1 MILNDQNKI
10 HTVEPAYVPIKKL
23 SFLIDWLITLKC
35 NYECS
40 YCAIGPTGHD
50 NRRAHPAKEKCLKML
65 DQMYRYVDV
74 MMQYKNT
81 RFKDAILNIYG
92 GESLYHPDIEEI
104 LIGSTKYFE
113 KYSTKWT
120 LKRRMTTNA
129 SAQLKTWKNIC
140 EHVEGFTLSYH
151 SQSSKKMKD
160 IFKNNI
166 EYLLKIKKEH
176 DIIVLMY
183 PHKEYWEDCVEFLN
197 FCQKNKLNF
206 RPRLLDGKLGV
217 YNQEQL
223 NFLKTFYQNKKGEI
237 DFNDVIPNKEILNQG
252 RACCGGRS
260 LCLNRDLKTH
270 ETFVPRDLGFE
281 GWFCSANW
289 YFLMAN
295 ADTENFFTNKD
306 CRVKLDGTTG
316 PIATIDS
323 MDEYILRMEEL
334 LKENKLPV
342 MKCVQKTCMCGT
354 CAPKS
359 LKKENL
365 YDIMKI
371 YNTEAG
377 AKNFLD

>member
-10 HTVEPAYVPIKKL
+10 HTIEPAYVPIKKM

-40 YCAIGPTGHD
+40 YCPIGPRGHD
-50 NRRAHPAKEKCLKML
+50 NRRPHPTKEKCLKML

-74 MMQYKNT
+74 MMQYKNP
-81 RFKDAILNIYG
+81 RFKDATLNIYG
-92 GESLYHPDIEEI
+92 GEALYHPDIEEI

-120 LKRRMTTNA
+120 LNRRMTTNA
-129 SAQLKTWKNIC
+129 SAQLKKWKIIC

-151 SQSSKKMKD
+151 SQSSEKMKNV
-160 IFKNNI
+160 FKNNI
-166 EYLLKIKKEH
+166 EHLLKIKKEH
-176 DIIVLMY
+176 DIVILMY
-183 PHKEYWEDCVEFLN
+183 PHKKYWEDCVEFLN

-206 RPRLLDGKLGV
+206 RPRLLDGPLGV

-223 NFLKTFYQNKKGEI
+223 NFLKTLYQNKKGEI
-237 DFNDVIPNKEILNQG
+237 NFNDVLPNKEILNQG

-260 LCLNRDLKTH
+260 LCLNRDLKIQ
-270 ETFVPRDLGFE
+270 ENFVPRNLGFE
-281 GWFCSANW
+281 GWYCSANW
-289 YFLMAN
+289 YFLMADL
-295 ADTENFFTNKD
+295 DTENFFTNKD
-306 CRVKLDGTTG
+306 CRVKLDGTVG

-323 MDEYILRMEEL
+323 MDEYILQITESL
-334 LKENKLPV
+334 QKNKLPT
-342 MKCVQKTCMCGT
+342 MRCVQKICRCGT

-377 AKNFLD
+377 AKNFIN